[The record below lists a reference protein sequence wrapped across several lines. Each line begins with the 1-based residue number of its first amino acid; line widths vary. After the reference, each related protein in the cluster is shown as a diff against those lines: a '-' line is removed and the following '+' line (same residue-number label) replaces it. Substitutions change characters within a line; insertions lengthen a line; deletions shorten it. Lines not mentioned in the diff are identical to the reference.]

1 MDCSATQYLDAAV
14 VAAVAEEEKD
24 ALPWPPEP
32 MVSAGV
38 YVRDAT
44 AEEEEKAAVSRAAY
58 SMVSA
63 NANRDIAA
71 EL

>member
-44 AEEEEKAAVSRAAY
+44 AEEEEKAA
-58 SMVSA
+58 
-63 NANRDIAA
+63 
-71 EL
+71 